1 MVQKN
6 TAAQDERVELF
17 VPRAADRDD
26 PNLFISV
33 NGVNYLLPRGKT
45 SSVPREVAY
54 EYHRSVA
61 AQEAQDRVTDELLN
75 SAAQPR

>member
-17 VPRAADRDD
+17 IPRASDRDD
-26 PNLFISV
+26 QNLFISV
-33 NGVNYLLPRGKT
+33 NGVNYLLPRGMT

-61 AQEAQDRVTDELLN
+61 AQEAQDRATDELLN